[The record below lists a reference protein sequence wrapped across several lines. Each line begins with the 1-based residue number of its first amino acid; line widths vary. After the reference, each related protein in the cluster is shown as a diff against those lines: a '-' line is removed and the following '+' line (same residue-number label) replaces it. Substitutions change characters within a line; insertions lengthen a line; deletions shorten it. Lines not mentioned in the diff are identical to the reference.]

1 MDAALCSSGLL
12 LASAFLVLYKRVRS
26 PRHHP
31 LDHVV
36 LLRCKHNAWD
46 EQNLKARIEALAQSI
61 PGVLDITCGPT
72 YSTTRNSGF
81 THGLVAR
88 LSSKEALAT
97 YAIHAKHLE
106 VKAYILKALQP
117 LLTRES
123 SDGSGT
129 VTLPPVLAVD
139 YHSTRY
145 PGTALGQRSDKN
157 SVSHIV
163 LICLRPHCPTRWVP
177 HCFRWSM
184 LLLLLLLY
192 MCSDLSLSR
201 VGVVVASLCAVP
213 LVETWTNGCTKR
225 LGRWRRESQGC
236 VT

>member
-117 LLTRES
+117 LLARES

-177 HCFRWSM
+177 HASGGQCCCYYCCCICVLTLLFPVCV
-184 LLLLLLLY
+184 LLLHLCVQCLL
-192 MCSDLSLSR
+192 SKHGPTVARSGSGDGGGNPR
-201 VGVVVASLCAVP
+201 GV
-213 LVETWTNGCTKR
+213 
-225 LGRWRRESQGC
+225 
-236 VT
+236 